1 MGEGKSFEENESD
14 GRYYSLW
21 LIAHPLTH
29 LGARKGG
36 DAMLGVTPC
45 LEKDNSQLRY
55 RAYSMPTVV
64 HFASP
69 IELNGFLTP
78 PQGAVLPGRY

>member
-1 MGEGKSFEENESD
+1 MGGGKVLKKIDSD
-14 GRYYSLW
+14 GRYYSLG
-21 LIAHPLTH
+21 LIAHPVKH

-36 DAMLGVTPC
+36 DAVLGVTPC
-45 LEKDNSQLRY
+45 LERDNSQLRY

-64 HFASP
+64 HSASP